1 MKNLLVLIIISF
13 TLFKCTDLKA
23 QNSVNISLFPG
34 YHVINSDE
42 VYPQRE
48 HSDINPK
55 TNFIAGISAAYQTL
69 VKDYPIQ
76 FNLSYSFGQSM
87 VYKYRTAADIYIPNP
102 VSADLRYS
110 TLPIEAFWVHSRNE
124 KTDFYLGPNLV
135 FQHRTFLFT
144 NAEIPND
151 RLLSVGIGISGKAQR
166 ILNTFKSNNG
176 HIFAALGFRW
186 TEFVFHHANGRNVD
200 DFTMRHLTLTPQLG
214 LSLNLD

>member
-1 MKNLLVLIIISF
+1 MKYSNLIIAGIFS
-13 TLFKCTDLKA
+13 LFLCTEVKA
-23 QNSVNISLFPG
+23 QNQVKISLFPG
-34 YHVINSDE
+34 YHAINSDE

-48 HSDINPK
+48 HSEITPK
-55 TNFIAGISAAYQTL
+55 TNFIAGISAAYKTII
-69 VKDYPIQ
+69 KDSPLQ
-76 FNLSYSFGQSM
+76 FNVGYSFGQSL

-110 TLPIEAFWVHSRNE
+110 TLPIEAFWIHSMNE
-124 KTDFYLGPNLV
+124 QTDFYLGPNLV
-135 FQHRTFLFT
+135 FQHRTVLFT

-166 ILNTFKSNNG
+166 ILSTFKSNNG

-214 LSLNLD
+214 LSLNID